1 MKPKGLK
8 PYLSIWGAVAL
19 AFGYAVGW
27 GAFVMPGT
35 MFLPGAGPLGTLLGF
50 LIGAAVMA
58 VIAWNYHTLVSR
70 WPCSGGAFSYAQDSF
85 GVDYGFLTAWFLL
98 LAYVSILWANA
109 TALVLVGRYIMGDF
123 LQVGMHYRVAGFD
136 IYLGEVAFSIAV
148 VLAVGAIS
156 IAGKRLAARTNFV
169 LAALLVLGVAAC
181 FVKTLA
187 HSGGNIAAMVPAFS
201 PLKGASPAIQVMR
214 VLAMIPWAFVGFEAI
229 SNSSAEFSFR
239 PRRTFGVLLAAVVA
253 STFVYVG
260 LAFLPVLSL
269 PDGYADWAAYIKA
282 RPSLAGVD
290 AFPVLAATRRLL
302 GAAGVPVFCVM
313 IIGGIVTGIF
323 GAIIATSRLLH
334 SMAEEDVIP
343 AWFGRLNKD
352 GAPRN
357 AMLAVIGISLL
368 VPFFGRTAVGWPV
381 DVSSIGAAIAYC
393 IVSAAAFKGAR
404 TRGDS
409 LTKVTGIAGIML
421 SVFFCILLLVPT
433 YISGGVLA
441 AESYLLLALWGL
453 CGFFFYRHV
462 FKHHRER
469 YGHSSVV
476 WVGVLVL
483 IIFSS
488 LMWVRQQTHS
498 SIDGSVEEIRTFYK
512 EARTSRRI
520 PAVDDSAVMREVD
533 FMASRMKRLGDE
545 ILEYDFVKFIL
556 LALAL
561 GLVFSI
567 YRTQQ
572 WREKVMAIAKA
583 RADECNR
590 AKTSFLSNM
599 SHDIR
604 TPMNA
609 IIGYTELSKRPG
621 VTEQTLREYMTKIEA
636 SSHHLLALVNDVL
649 EMARIESGKMS
660 LEPIPIDIVK
670 TLDEVRDMF
679 ATQMSVKKI
688 DFTVDASQVRDR
700 HVMCDKNRLNR
711 ILLNLVSNAWKFT
724 PDRGH
729 VSIRAVQHGEVGANA
744 AVYELRVKDTGIG
757 MSQSFAA
764 RVFEAFEREQ
774 TSTVSR
780 IQGSGLGMAI
790 TKSIVDLMKGE
801 ISVDTEQGK
810 GTEFTVRLTL
820 PFASPEDV
828 AELGGAQSSATANAA
843 DFSSR
848 RLLLVE
854 DNPINREIATSLLR
868 DAKFE
873 VDEAE
878 NGRVAVEKMSQGG
891 AGFYDA
897 VLMDVQMPIM
907 NGYEATRTIRAMDIP
922 GISDVPIIALS
933 ANAFES
939 DVRDSKTAG
948 MNDHVAKPINIRELM
963 SVLARH
969 LGERGTGN
977 GERGTGNGERGTGNG
992 ERGTAVT
999 SVPRYPLPVTPSPK
1013 ELLAALSEMGC
1024 DIKGTIDKTFMGNEA
1039 FYVKMFGKLPSNTAP
1054 RRMRTA
1060 FEAKDAN
1067 GLFEASHEL
1076 KGVYASLGLSP
1087 LYDLCSE
1094 IVEIARAGGL
1104 TGVDELLPQLEEM
1117 HAEIVKLANLDCH
1130 TGAESA
1136 KGKTA

>member
-1 MKPKGLK
+1 MERKADSAKGTGR
-8 PYLSIWGAVAL
+8 YLSVLAAWGLSV
-19 AFGYAVGW
+19 GYAVGW

-35 MFLPGAGPLGTLLGF
+35 SFLPGAGPLGTLLGF
-50 LIGAAVMA
+50 LIGGTVMA

-70 WPCSGGAFSYAQDSF
+70 WPCSGGAFSYAQDAF
-85 GVDYGFLTAWFLL
+85 GADYGFLTSWFLL
-98 LAYVSILWANA
+98 LAYISILWANA

-123 LQVGMHYRVAGFD
+123 LQVGLHYRVAGFD
-136 IYLGEVAFSIAV
+136 IYLGEVAFSIGV
-148 VLAVGAIS
+148 VVAVGAVC
-156 IAGKRLAARTNFV
+156 IAGKRLAARVNFAF
-169 LAALLVLGVAAC
+169 AALLVLGVAAC
-181 FVKTLA
+181 LVAAVMQHGGGLA
-187 HSGGNIAAMVPAFS
+187 SLAPAFS
-201 PLKGASPAIQVMR
+201 PLKSASPAIQVMR

-229 SNSSAEFSFR
+229 SNSSAEFSFG

-253 STFVYVG
+253 SAFVYVG

-269 PDGYADWAAYIKA
+269 PEGYVDWAAYIKA
-282 RPSLAGVD
+282 RPGLSGVD
-290 AFPVLAATRRLL
+290 AFPVLAATRRIL
-302 GAAGVPVFCVM
+302 GSAGIPVFCVM
-313 IIGGIVTGIF
+313 IVGGIVTGIF

-334 SMAEEDVIP
+334 SMAEDGVIP
-343 AWFGRLNKD
+343 EWFGRLNRD

-357 AMLAVIGISLL
+357 AMLAIVGVSLL

-381 DVSSIGAAIAYC
+381 DVSSIGAAIAYFL
-393 IVSAAAFKGAR
+393 VSAAAFKNAIA
-404 TRGDS
+404 RGDA
-409 LTKVTGIAGIML
+409 LTKATGGAGAVL
-421 SVFFCILLLVPT
+421 SVIFCVLLLVPT

-453 CGFFFYRHV
+453 VGFYFYRSI

-498 SIDGSVEEIRTFYK
+498 SIDGSVEEIKTFYE
-512 EARTSRRI
+512 EARTNRRI
-520 PAVDDSAVMREVD
+520 PAVDDSAVTREVD
-533 FMASRMKRLGDE
+533 FMASRMERLGDE

-556 LALAL
+556 LALT
-561 GLVFSI
+561 LVLMFSL

-572 WREKVMAIAKA
+572 WREKAMAIAKA
-583 RADECNR
+583 RADESNR

-609 IIGYTELSKRPG
+609 IIGYTELAKRPG
-621 VTEQTLREYMTKIEA
+621 VAEKTLREYMTKIEA

-660 LEPIPIDIVK
+660 LEPAAIDLVK

-688 DFTVDASQVRDR
+688 DFTVDASQVRNR

-729 VSIRAVQHGEVGANA
+729 VSIRAVQHGESGANA

-757 MSQSFAA
+757 MSQAFAA

-780 IQGSGLGMAI
+780 IQGSGLGMSI

-820 PFASPEDV
+820 PFAAEEAV
-828 AELGGAQSSATANAA
+828 ASSESSFGGGATSA

-854 DNPINREIATSLLR
+854 DNPINREIATCILK
-868 DAKFE
+868 DAGFT

-878 NGRVAVEKMSQGG
+878 NGREAVEKISQGG
-891 AGFYDA
+891 VGFYDA
-897 VLMDVQMPIM
+897 VLMDVQMPVM
-907 NGYEATRTIRAMDIP
+907 NGYEATRTIRAMNIPGLSDIP
-922 GISDVPIIALS
+922 IVALS

-939 DVRDSKTAG
+939 DVRAAKEAG
-948 MNDHVAKPINIRELM
+948 MDEHVAKPFRIAELM

-977 GERGTGNGERGTGNG
+977 GEPVTGNVERGI
-992 ERGTAVT
+992 A
-999 SVPRYPLPVTPSPK
+999 SVPHSPFPVPPSLK
-1013 ELLAALSEMGC
+1013 ELQAALSEMGC
-1024 DIKGTIDKTFMGNEA
+1024 DVKGTIDKTFMGKEE
-1039 FYVKMFGKLPSNTAP
+1039 FYAKMFAKLPSNAAIG
-1054 RRMRTA
+1054 RMRTA
-1060 FEAKDAN
+1060 FDAKDAKA
-1067 GLFEASHEL
+1067 LFEASHEL
-1076 KGVYASLGLSP
+1076 KGVYASLGLTP
-1087 LYDLCSE
+1087 LYDVCSE

-1104 TGVDELLPQLEEM
+1104 DGVDDLLPSLEEM
-1117 HAEIVKLANLDCH
+1117 HAEIVNLAKREKPPSEDLV
-1130 TGAESA
+1130 
-1136 KGKTA
+1136 

>member
-1 MKPKGLK
+1 MKGEKAK
-8 PYLSIWGAVAL
+8 PAVGMGRHLSMLAAWGLSI
-19 AFGYAVGW
+19 GYAVGW

-35 MFLPGAGPLGTLLGF
+35 SFLPGAGPLGTLLGF

-70 WPCSGGAFSYAQDSF
+70 WPCSGGAFSYAQDAF
-85 GVDYGFLTAWFLL
+85 GADYGFLTAWFLL

-123 LQVGMHYRVAGFD
+123 LQVGLHYRVAGFD

-148 VLAVGAIS
+148 VLAVGAVC
-156 IAGKRLAARTNFV
+156 IAGKRLAARVNFAF
-169 LAALLVLGVAAC
+169 AALLVLGVAAC
-181 FVKTLA
+181 LVAAVMHHGGGLA
-187 HSGGNIAAMVPAFS
+187 SLAPAFS
-201 PLKGASPAIQVMR
+201 PLKGASPTIQVLR

-229 SNSSAEFSFR
+229 SNSSAEFSFG
-239 PRRTFGVLLAAVVA
+239 PRRTFGVLLAAVAA

-269 PDGYADWAAYIKA
+269 PEGYADWAAYIKA
-282 RPSLAGVD
+282 RPGLSGFD
-290 AFPVLAATRRLL
+290 AFPVLAATRRIL
-302 GAAGVPVFCVM
+302 GEAGVPVFCVM
-313 IIGGIVTGIF
+313 IVGGIVTGIF

-343 AWFGRLNKD
+343 EWFGRLNRD

-357 AMLAVIGISLL
+357 AMLAVIGVSLL

-381 DVSSIGAAIAYC
+381 DVSSIGAAIAYFL
-393 IVSAAAFKGAR
+393 VSAAAVKGAIA
-404 TRGDS
+404 RGDS
-409 LTKVTGIAGIML
+409 LTKATGLVGAVL

-498 SIDGSVEEIRTFYK
+498 SIDGSVEEIRTFYEE
-512 EARTSRRI
+512 EARTRRRI
-520 PAVDDSAVMREVD
+520 PAVDDSAVIREVD
-533 FMASRMKRLGDE
+533 FMASRMERLGDE

-561 GLVFSI
+561 ALVFSL

-583 RADECNR
+583 RADESNR

-621 VTEQTLREYMTKIEA
+621 VTERTLREYMTKIEA

-660 LEPIPIDIVK
+660 LEPAAIDLVK

-688 DFTVDASQVRDR
+688 DFTVDTSQVRNR

-729 VSIRAVQHGEVGANA
+729 VSIRAVQHGAAGANA
-744 AVYELRVKDTGIG
+744 AVYELRVKDNGIG

-764 RVFEAFEREQ
+764 RVFEAFEREK

-780 IQGSGLGMAI
+780 IQGSGLGMSI

-820 PFASPEDV
+820 SFASAEDV
-828 AELGGAQSSATANAA
+828 ASSESSFGVGGAVSA

-854 DNPINREIATSLLR
+854 DNPINREIATCILK
-868 DAKFE
+868 DAGFT

-878 NGRVAVEKMSQGG
+878 NGREAVEKISQGG
-891 AGFYDA
+891 VGFYDA
-897 VLMDVQMPIM
+897 VLMDVQMPVM
-907 NGYEATRTIRAMDIP
+907 DGYEATRTIRAMNIP
-922 GISDVPIIALS
+922 GLSDIPIIALS

-939 DVRDSKTAG
+939 DVRAAKEAG
-948 MNDHVAKPINIRELM
+948 MDEHVAKPIRIAELM
-963 SVLARH
+963 AVLAKH
-969 LGERGTGN
+969 LGERGTDLSHKDHKDHKESGGN
-977 GERGTGNGERGTGNG
+977 PQAPEKNANHE
-992 ERGTAVT
+992 
-999 SVPRYPLPVTPSPK
+999 PRMTITETLT
-1013 ELLAALSEMGC
+1013 EMGC
-1024 DIKGTIDKTFMGNEA
+1024 DVKGTIEKTFMGKEE
-1039 FYVKMFGKLPSNTAP
+1039 FYAKMFAKLPSNGAIG
-1054 RRMRTA
+1054 RMRAA
-1060 FEAKDAN
+1060 FDAKDVKS
-1067 GLFEASHEL
+1067 LFEASHEL
-1076 KGVYASLGLSP
+1076 KGVYASLGLTP
-1087 LYDLCSE
+1087 LYDVCSE

-1104 TGVDELLPQLEEM
+1104 DGVADLLPSLEEM
-1117 HAEIVKLANLDCH
+1117 HAEIVNLAKC
-1130 TGAESA
+1130 GSVSP
-1136 KGKTA
+1136 

>member
-1 MKPKGLK
+1 MKGKKAESAIGMGRHLSMLAAWGLS
-8 PYLSIWGAVAL
+8 L
-19 AFGYAVGW
+19 GYAVGW

-35 MFLPGAGPLGTLLGF
+35 SFLPGAGPLGTLLGF
-50 LIGAAVMA
+50 LVGAAVMS

-70 WPCSGGAFSYAQDSF
+70 WPCSGGAFSYAQDAF
-85 GVDYGFLTAWFLL
+85 GADYGFLTAWFLL
-98 LAYVSILWANA
+98 LAYISILWANA
-109 TALVLVGRYIMGDF
+109 TALVLVGRYIIGDF
-123 LQVGMHYRVAGFD
+123 LQVGLHYRVAGFD
-136 IYLGEVAFSIAV
+136 IYLGEVAFSILV
-148 VLAVGAIS
+148 VLGVGAIC
-156 IAGKRLAARTNFV
+156 IAGKRLAARTNFI

-181 FVKTLA
+181 LVAAVF
-187 HSGGNIAAMVPAFS
+187 HGGSKLAAMAPAFS

-229 SNSSAEFSFR
+229 SNSSAEFSFA
-239 PRRTFGVLLAAVVA
+239 PRRTFGVLLAAVAA
-253 STFVYVG
+253 SVFVYVG

-269 PDGYADWAAYIKA
+269 PEGYANWAEYIRA
-282 RPSLAGVD
+282 RPSLTGVD
-290 AFPVLAATRRLL
+290 AFPVLAATRRIL
-302 GAAGVPVFCVM
+302 GAAGIPVFCVM
-313 IIGGIVTGIF
+313 IIGGIITGIF
-323 GAIIATSRLLH
+323 GAIVATGRLLH

-343 AWFGRLNKD
+343 EWFGRLNRD

-357 AMLAVIGISLL
+357 AMLVVVGVSLL

-393 IVSAAAFKGAR
+393 VVSAAAFKGAQA
-404 TRGDS
+404 RGDS
-409 LTKVTGIAGIML
+409 LTKATGLAGAVM
-421 SVFFCILLLVPT
+421 SVFFCVLLLVPT

-453 CGFFFYRHV
+453 AGFFFYRHV

-498 SIDGSVEEIRTFYK
+498 SIDGSVEEIRTFYE
-512 EARTSRRI
+512 EARANRRI

-533 FMASRMKRLGDE
+533 FMASRMERLGDE

-561 GLVFSI
+561 ALVFSL

-572 WREKVMAIAKA
+572 WREKAMAIAKA
-583 RADECNR
+583 RADESNR

-609 IIGYTELSKRPG
+609 IIGYTELSKRSG

-660 LEPIPIDIVK
+660 LEPAPIDLVK
-670 TLDEVRDMF
+670 TLEEVRDMF

-688 DFTVDASQVRDR
+688 DFAVDTSQVRNR
-700 HVMCDKNRLNR
+700 YVMCDKNRLNR

-729 VSIRAVQHGEVGANA
+729 VSIRAVQHGEVGASA
-744 AVYELRVKDTGIG
+744 AIYELRVKDTGIG

-780 IQGSGLGMAI
+780 IQGSGLGMSI

-801 ISVDTEQGK
+801 ISVDTERGK
-810 GTEFTVRLTL
+810 GTEFIVRLAL
-820 PFASPEDV
+820 PFASEEAV
-828 AELGGAQSSATANAA
+828 EAELGGANAAFAANSA

-854 DNPINREIATSLLR
+854 DNPINREIATCILK
-868 DAKFE
+868 DAGFKL
-873 VDEAE
+873 DEAE
-878 NGRVAVEKMSQGG
+878 NGREAVEKISQGG
-891 AGFYDA
+891 VGFYDA
-897 VLMDVQMPIM
+897 VLMDVQMPVM
-907 NGYEATRTIRAMDIP
+907 NGYEATRTIRAMNIP
-922 GISDVPIIALS
+922 GLSDVPIIALS

-939 DVRDSKTAG
+939 DVRAAKEAG
-948 MNDHVAKPINIRELM
+948 MNEHVSKPIRIAELM
-963 SVLARH
+963 NVLARY
-969 LGERGTGN
+969 LGERGTDLSRKDHKDHKESGGN
-977 GERGTGNGERGTGNG
+977 TQPPEKNANLE
-992 ERGTAVT
+992 
-999 SVPRYPLPVTPSPK
+999 PRMTITETLT
-1013 ELLAALSEMGC
+1013 EMGC
-1024 DIKGTIDKTFMGNEA
+1024 DVKGTIEKTFMGKEE
-1039 FYVKMFGKLPSNTAP
+1039 FYVKMFSKLPSNGAIG
-1054 RRMRTA
+1054 RMRAA
-1060 FEAKDAN
+1060 FDAN
-1067 GLFEASHEL
+1067 DAKALFEASHEL
-1076 KGVYASLGLSP
+1076 KGVYASLGLTP
-1087 LYDLCSE
+1087 LYDICSE

-1104 TGVDELLPQLEEM
+1104 EGVSDLLPSLEEM
-1117 HAEIVKLANLDCH
+1117 HAEIVKLAKS
-1130 TGAESA
+1130 G
-1136 KGKTA
+1136 GPG